1 MSRSKVHII
10 ALTFVLLAFVF
21 ACRRPVYSP
30 QLVEADSLC
39 EVNETERALKT
50 LHLLAKDTAQM
61 NDDELFYYHLL
72 TIKASDKSYIPSTSD
87 SLIRRILAH
96 YENGGDE
103 RLLPEVYYYAGR
115 VYSDL
120 GDAPQALD
128 YFQKALD
135 LVENDTTN
143 LKLKSVIYSQMG
155 YTAYLCN
162 LYDKALDMHR
172 GCYECGVLSKD
183 TVGMIYG
190 LMDMAVCYESIE
202 KIDSATQLYNKALQL
217 AKITGDVKLENRLH
231 TQISTKLLSEGKKE
245 QALYHIKKSLESV
258 DPNNISVVYS
268 SAAVIYDSLG
278 IIDSSL
284 YYNKQLLKYGEIYA
298 RKSAYRWFTSYFMK
312 QKEFDKLLKY
322 NKLYESAIDT
332 IENITATEA
341 VARMNALYNYQ
352 IREKQNILLK
362 EKIEKKQRT
371 IILLS
376 IILFVII
383 ISIIYIIM
391 YVRQKRIL
399 YKYKLEKY
407 EELLKQ
413 YESLPQQERNNKQ
426 SELAKTP
433 ILSRINFILN
443 APIRTEKL
451 TEDEWNTLSETI
463 NNRYQDFDKKLQD
476 LCKMSRLEYRVCLLL
491 KAGFSQ
497 VDIAYLVIKSESA
510 ISSIRR
516 RLNEKA
522 FGKVKNAKDW
532 DRFIASL

>member
-1 MSRSKVHII
+1 M
-10 ALTFVLLAFVF
+10 LLAFVF

>member
-21 ACRRPVYSP
+21 ACRRPIYSP

-72 TIKASDKSYIPSTSD
+72 TIKASDKSYVPSTSD

-352 IREKQNILLK
+352 IREKQNIQLK

-383 ISIIYIIM
+383 ISITYTIM
-391 YVRQKRIL
+391 YVREKQRKL
-399 YKYKLEKY
+399 KYKLQKY
-407 EELLKQ
+407 EQIIKEYKKK
-413 YESLPQQERNNKQ
+413 PQV
-426 SELAKTP
+426 
-433 ILSRINFILN
+433 
-443 APIRTEKL
+443 EK
-451 TEDEWNTLSETI
+451 ETI
-463 NNRYQDFDKKLQD
+463 TNKLDHTDVIIKLKRMLNSPVGITKLSDDDWHNLSVVVNTMHAGFDEKLQD
-476 LCKMSRLEYRVCLLL
+476 LCKMSEQDYRLCLLL
-491 KAGFSQ
+491 KVG
-497 VDIAYLVIKSESA
+497 VNPTDISKLLYKSKTG

-516 RLNEKA
+516 KLYSRA
-522 FGKVKNAKDW
+522 FGKKGESAAW
-532 DRFIASL
+532 DEVIASL

>member
-10 ALTFVLLAFVF
+10 TLTFVLLAFVF

-72 TIKASDKSYIPSTSD
+72 TIKASDKSYIPNTSD

-383 ISIIYIIM
+383 ISITYTIM
-391 YVRQKRIL
+391 YVREKQRKL
-399 YKYKLEKY
+399 KYKLQKY
-407 EELLKQ
+407 EQIIKEYKKK
-413 YESLPQQERNNKQ
+413 PQV
-426 SELAKTP
+426 
-433 ILSRINFILN
+433 
-443 APIRTEKL
+443 EK
-451 TEDEWNTLSETI
+451 ETI
-463 NNRYQDFDKKLQD
+463 TNKLDHTDVIIKLKRMLNSPVGITKLSDDDWHNLSVVVNTMHAGFDEKLQD
-476 LCKMSRLEYRVCLLL
+476 LCKMSEQDYRLCLLL
-491 KAGFSQ
+491 KVG
-497 VDIAYLVIKSESA
+497 VNPTDISKLLYKSKTG

-516 RLNEKA
+516 KLYSRA
-522 FGKVKNAKDW
+522 FGKKGESAAW
-532 DRFIASL
+532 DEVIASL

>member
-1 MSRSKVHII
+1 M
-10 ALTFVLLAFVF
+10 AFVF

-143 LKLKSVIYSQMG
+143 LKLKSVIFSQMG

-245 QALYHIKKSLESV
+245 QAHYHIKKSLESV

-312 QKEFDKLLKY
+312 LKEFDKLLKY

-352 IREKQNILLK
+352 IREKQNIQLK

-383 ISIIYIIM
+383 ISITYTIM
-391 YVRQKRIL
+391 YVREKQRKL
-399 YKYKLEKY
+399 KYKLQKY
-407 EELLKQ
+407 EQIIKEYKKK
-413 YESLPQQERNNKQ
+413 PQV
-426 SELAKTP
+426 
-433 ILSRINFILN
+433 
-443 APIRTEKL
+443 EK
-451 TEDEWNTLSETI
+451 ETI
-463 NNRYQDFDKKLQD
+463 TNKLDHTDVIIKLKRMLNSPVGITKLSDDDWHNLSVVVNTMHAGFDEKLQD
-476 LCKMSRLEYRVCLLL
+476 LCKMSEQDYRLCLLL
-491 KAGFSQ
+491 KVG
-497 VDIAYLVIKSESA
+497 VNPTDISKLLYKSKTG

-516 RLNEKA
+516 KLYSRA
-522 FGKVKNAKDW
+522 FGKKGESAAW
-532 DRFIASL
+532 DEVIASL

>member
-1 MSRSKVHII
+1 
-10 ALTFVLLAFVF
+10 
-21 ACRRPVYSP
+21 
-30 QLVEADSLC
+30 
-39 EVNETERALKT
+39 
-50 LHLLAKDTAQM
+50 M

-155 YTAYLCN
+155 YTAFLCN

-383 ISIIYIIM
+383 ISITYTIM
-391 YVRQKRIL
+391 YVREKQRKL
-399 YKYKLEKY
+399 KYKLQKY
-407 EELLKQ
+407 EQIIKEYKKK
-413 YESLPQQERNNKQ
+413 PQV
-426 SELAKTP
+426 
-433 ILSRINFILN
+433 
-443 APIRTEKL
+443 EK
-451 TEDEWNTLSETI
+451 ETI
-463 NNRYQDFDKKLQD
+463 TNKLDHTDVIIKLKRMLNSPVGITKLSDDDWHNLSVVVNTMHAGFDEKLQD
-476 LCKMSRLEYRVCLLL
+476 LCKMSEQDYRLCLLL
-491 KAGFSQ
+491 KVG
-497 VDIAYLVIKSESA
+497 VNPTDISKLLYKSKTG

-516 RLNEKA
+516 KLYSRA
-522 FGKVKNAKDW
+522 FGKKGESAAW
-532 DRFIASL
+532 DEVIASL